1 MSGFLNKM
9 PQNYLD
15 DMLVRL
21 AHHSAGIEGNTISL
35 PATVSIILNGTL
47 PISSGATVREFYE
60 IENHKQAFSNM
71 LDHLE
76 SNDTLSVSIIK
87 EVHADLTDRLQYDKG
102 QFKKNENLIIG
113 AEFQTAS
120 PSETPFLVQQ
130 LVDNLEYRLENAAT
144 DKEKLERI
152 LDAHIQF
159 ERIHPFSD
167 GNGRTGR
174 VIMNYSLLQ
183 EGFPPLII
191 EKETKATYIELLA
204 KQDLDGFMSFAKEI
218 LAKERKRMGAFQN
231 MDQEQIKQIE

>member
-1 MSGFLNKM
+1 MNGFLNKM

-87 EVHADLTDRLQYDKG
+87 EVHADLTDRLQYDKC
-102 QFKKNENLIIG
+102 QFKKNENMIIG

-130 LVDNLEYRLENAAT
+130 LVDYLDYRLENAT
-144 DKEKLERI
+144 TEEEKLESV
-152 LDAHIQF
+152 LDTHIQF

-174 VIMNYSLLQ
+174 MLMNYSLLQ

-191 EKETKATYIELLA
+191 EKETKATYVELLA
-204 KQDLDGFMSFAKEI
+204 KQDLNGFMSFANKI
-218 LAKERKRMGAFQN
+218 LAKEQKRMQSFQY
-231 MDQEQIKQIE
+231 MHQERIKYE

>member
-144 DKEKLERI
+144 DEEKLERI

-167 GNGRTGR
+167 GIGRTGR

-218 LAKERKRMGAFQN
+218 LAKEQKRMKAFQN

>member
-144 DKEKLERI
+144 DEEKLERI

-218 LAKERKRMGAFQN
+218 LGKEQKRMKAFQN

>member
-144 DKEKLERI
+144 DEEKLERI

-159 ERIHPFSD
+159 ERIHPSSD

-218 LAKERKRMGAFQN
+218 LAKEQKRMKAFQN

>member
-1 MSGFLNKM
+1 MSGFLNKI
-9 PQNYLD
+9 PQDYLD
-15 DMLVRL
+15 DILVRL

-76 SNDTLSVSIIK
+76 NNDTLSVSIIK
-87 EVHADLTDRLQYDKG
+87 EIHADLTDRLQYDKG

-130 LVDNLEYRLENAAT
+130 LVDNLDYRLENAT
-144 DKEKLERI
+144 TEEEKLESV
-152 LDAHIQF
+152 LDTHIQF

-174 VIMNYSLLQ
+174 MLMNYSLLQ

-191 EKETKATYIELLA
+191 EKETKATYVELLA
-204 KQDLDGFMSFAKEI
+204 KQDVSGFLSFAKEI
-218 LAKERKRMGAFQN
+218 LAKEQKRMQYFQN
-231 MDQEQIKQIE
+231 MDQEKIKYD